1 MIGSPKV
8 NQHYWKSNTEY
19 LAYLAVVIG
28 PYCHF
33 KLNNDIIL
41 GITKEHSIRERIH
54 CLFLEKKLEI
64 STV

>member
-19 LAYLAVVIG
+19 LAVVIG
-28 PYCHF
+28 PYCLF
-33 KLNNDIIL
+33 KLNNGIIL
-41 GITKEHSIRERIH
+41 GITKEHSIKERIH